1 MTLER
6 HLKIAKRP
14 ALVYA
19 IGDVHGRLDLLLAL
33 EAKIVR
39 DAGPRLGESLVV
51 MLGDYVDRG
60 AESAGVIR
68 HLMATPENFDRIAL
82 AGNHDVMMARAGHDE
97 DIARTWL
104 ANGATAT
111 LVSYGFD
118 FSRLDAV
125 LAAGPGWNAVLTQAI
140 AQVHLDWLAQRP
152 FTLSMPGYVF
162 SHAGHRRDM
171 PMDRQTERDLIWA
184 RYTDADFA
192 PRNADDPIIV
202 HGHTPARD
210 PRITPGRIGIDT
222 GAFDSN
228 RLTALRID
236 EHGRTAF
243 LST

>member
-1 MTLER
+1 MTPER
-6 HLKIAKRP
+6 HLKIARRP

-33 EAKIVR
+33 EAQIVR

-60 AESAGVIR
+60 PYSAGVIR
-68 HLMATPENFDRIAL
+68 HLMATPEKFDRIAL
-82 AGNHDVMMARAGHDE
+82 AGNHDIMMARAGTDE
-97 DIARTWL
+97 ELAQTWL

-118 FSRLDAV
+118 FTRLDAL
-125 LAAGPGWNAVLTQAI
+125 LAAGPGWNAALTQAI
-140 AQVHLDWLAQRP
+140 AQDHLGWLAQRP
-152 FTLSMPGYVF
+152 LTLRMPGYVF
-162 SHAGHRRDM
+162 SHAGHRRGV
-171 PMDRQTERDLIWA
+171 PMDEQTERDLVWA
-184 RYTDADFA
+184 RYTDADFE
-192 PRNADDPIIV
+192 PRSADDPVIV

-222 GAFDSN
+222 GAYDSN

-236 EHGRTAF
+236 EQGNTAF